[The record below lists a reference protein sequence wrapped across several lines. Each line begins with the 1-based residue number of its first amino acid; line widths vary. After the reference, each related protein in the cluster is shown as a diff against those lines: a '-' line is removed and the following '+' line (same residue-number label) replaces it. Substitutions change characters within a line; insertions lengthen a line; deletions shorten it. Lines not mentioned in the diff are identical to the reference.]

1 MMIIGNGT
9 QIKAD
14 NGIMHVYCN
23 QDNKRYI
30 NTTRN
35 KDEGNDFKDYFLSFY
50 LFGLHLKWMR

>member
-1 MMIIGNGT
+1 MMIIDNGT

-50 LFGLHLKWMR
+50 LFG